1 MKNQKYLYVGSYI
14 VAYDLENPNQ
24 IKDFILV
31 ERDNPNIDFNIYF
44 NGIDKVVVP
53 GDKILSFEENHTILD
68 TNHDLLRNHYATL
81 YPSFKRVK
89 TKATRK

>member
-14 VAYDLENPNQ
+14 VAYDLENPNL
-24 IKDFILV
+24 IKRTIPVD
-31 ERDNPNIDFNIYF
+31 RNYPNIDFNIYF
-44 NGIDKVVVP
+44 DGIDKVVVH